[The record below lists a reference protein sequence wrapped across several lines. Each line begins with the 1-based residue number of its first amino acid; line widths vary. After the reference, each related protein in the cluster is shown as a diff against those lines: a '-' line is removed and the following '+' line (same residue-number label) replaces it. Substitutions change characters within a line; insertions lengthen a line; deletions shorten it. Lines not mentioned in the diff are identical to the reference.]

1 MSVALANATPAPPP
15 EMVKVPRRLG
25 LLVSVLVGALG
36 FVALGVFFLIA
47 YPNEPRAWIA
57 GLAGIAFFGWAF
69 SVMLRRVLSGWS
81 MTIGPDGFTVPGPS
95 FQSKLVRWS
104 DVEAINAAEFGKSK
118 IGRGTNVAIRLK
130 SYANLASQYS
140 AEETRAMLRT
150 NGLLNAA
157 AVPAQYTAYTGVS
170 VEDFVKAGK
179 ATGPASDVA
188 GIFANRR
195 AAYGYDIVLTSGDI
209 DRSPDDFAAYL
220 DNFRRRY
227 APGTIHA

>member
-1 MSVALANATPAPPP
+1 MSVALANATPAPSP

-47 YPNEPRAWIA
+47 YPNEPRAWIV
-57 GLAGIAFFGWAF
+57 GLSSIAFFGWAF

-81 MTIGPDGFTVPGPS
+81 MTIGQDGFTIPGPT

-104 DVEAINAAEFGKSK
+104 DVEAIDAAEFGKNR

-130 SYANLASQYS
+130 SYVNLASQYS

-150 NGLLNAA
+150 NRMLNAA
-157 AVPAQYTAYTGVS
+157 AVRTQYTVHTGVS
-170 VEDFVKAGK
+170 AEDFVKAER
-179 ATGPASDVA
+179 ATGPALDIA

-195 AAYGYDIVLTSGDI
+195 AAYGYDIVLTAGDI
-209 DRSPDDFAAYL
+209 DRRPHDFAAYL
-220 DNFRRRY
+220 NSFRKRY
-227 APGTIHA
+227 APGSAA